1 MRPPR
6 RKGLKQKKVGI
17 IPFSTLGNFF
27 FSKLDF
33 RSVETDVVGEFFLL
47 CTTVIPNNP
56 KSVKAKLNFNA

>member
-33 RSVETDVVGEFFLL
+33 RSVETDVVGEDFFFYVLL
-47 CTTVIPNNP
+47 
-56 KSVKAKLNFNA
+56 